1 MAVGDYL
8 NVARV
13 IERTQAEGPGLRLC
27 VWVQGCAQNCPGCC
41 NRSMQPFEPR
51 EVIATDDLIRHVE
64 KAWASPEAPEG
75 ITLLGGEPFL
85 QAVGLARVAE
95 RVRKLGGTVLT
106 FSGYTLEEL
115 HRGDLPG
122 AERLLAATDVLVDGP
137 YLAQCT
143 EKRRNWVGSMNQRFH
158 YLTDAYDASIET
170 DPRYRRVVELR
181 EESGRV
187 YLNGCPHVG
196 DACRKEEVHVENR

>member
-13 IERTQAEGPGLRLC
+13 IERTRAEGPGLRTC
-27 VWVQGCAQNCPGCC
+27 VWVQGCARNCPGCC

-51 EVIATDDLIRHVE
+51 EVVATEDLIRRVE
-64 KAWASPEAPEG
+64 KVWTASEVPEG

-85 QAVGLARVAE
+85 QAEGLARVAE
-95 RVRKLGGTVLT
+95 RVHEFGGTVLA

-115 HRGDLPG
+115 RRDALLG
-122 AERLLAATDVLVDGP
+122 AKRLLAATDVLIDGP
-137 YLAQCT
+137 YLANCS
-143 EKRRNWVGSMNQRFH
+143 EKRHNWVGSTNQRFH
-158 YLTDAYDASIET
+158 YLTDAYDASIES

-181 EESGRV
+181 EENGHLF
-187 YLNGCPHVG
+187 LNGCPHVG
-196 DACRKEEVHVENR
+196 AGCHKQEIVHV

>member
-13 IERTQAEGPGLRLC
+13 IERTWAEGPGLRMC
-27 VWVQGCAQNCPGCC
+27 VWVQGCARNCPGCC

-51 EVIATDDLIRHVE
+51 EVVATEDLIRRVE
-64 KAWASPEAPEG
+64 KVWTASEVPEG

-85 QAVGLARVAE
+85 QAEGLARVAE
-95 RVRKLGGTVLT
+95 RVHELGGTVLA

-115 HRGDLPG
+115 RCCACLG
-122 AERLLAATDVLVDGP
+122 AKRLLAATDALIDGP
-137 YLAQCT
+137 YLANCS
-143 EKRRNWVGSMNQRFH
+143 EKRRNWVGSTNQRFH
-158 YLTDAYDASIET
+158 YFTDAYDASIET

-181 EESGRV
+181 EENGHLF
-187 YLNGCPHVG
+187 LNGCPHVG
-196 DACRKEEVHVENR
+196 DECHKQEIAHV

>member
-13 IERTQAEGPGLRLC
+13 IERTRAEGPGLRLC
-27 VWVQGCAQNCPGCC
+27 VWAQGCARNCPGCC
-41 NRSMQPFEPR
+41 NRSMQAFEPR
-51 EVIATDDLIRHVE
+51 DVMATGELIRRIE
-64 KAWASPEAPEG
+64 KVWASPEPPEG

-85 QAVGLARVAE
+85 QAAGLARVAE
-95 RVRKLGGTVLT
+95 RVRRLGGTVLA

-115 HRGDLPG
+115 RRGDLPG

-137 YLAQCT
+137 YLAQHV
-143 EKRRNWVGSMNQRFH
+143 ENRRNWVGSTNQRFH

-181 EESGRV
+181 EENGRIC
-187 YLNGCPHVG
+187 LNGCPHVG
-196 DACRKEEVHVENR
+196 GIFQKEKTDVKNR

>member
-13 IERTQAEGPGLRLC
+13 IERTRAEGPGLRMC
-27 VWVQGCAQNCPGCC
+27 VWVQGCARNCPGCC

-51 EVIATDDLIRHVE
+51 EVVATEDLIRHVE
-64 KAWASPEAPEG
+64 KVWTASEVPEG

-95 RVRKLGGTVLT
+95 RVHELGGTVLA

-115 HRGDLPG
+115 RRGALPG
-122 AERLLAATDVLVDGP
+122 ANRLLAATDVLVDGP
-137 YLAQCT
+137 YLANCS
-143 EKRRNWVGSMNQRFH
+143 EKRRNWVGSTNQRFH
-158 YLTDAYDASIET
+158 YLSDAYDASIET
-170 DPRYRRVVELR
+170 DPRYRRIVELR
-181 EESGRV
+181 EENGHLF
-187 YLNGCPHVG
+187 LNGCPYVG
-196 DACRKEEVHVENR
+196 GGCHKQESADV

>member
-13 IERTQAEGPGLRLC
+13 IDRTRAEGPGLRLC
-27 VWVQGCAQNCPGCC
+27 VWVQGCARNCPGCC

-51 EVIATDDLIRHVE
+51 EVIATDDLIQRVE
-64 KAWASPEAPEG
+64 KTWASPEAPEG

-85 QAVGLARVAE
+85 QAAGLARVAE
-95 RVRKLGGTVLT
+95 RVRKLGGTVMA

-115 HRGDLPG
+115 HHGDLPG
-122 AERLLAATDVLVDGP
+122 AEGLLAATDVLVDGP
-137 YLAQCT
+137 YLAQHAET
-143 EKRRNWVGSMNQRFH
+143 RRNWVGSTNQRFH

-170 DPRYRRVVELR
+170 DPRYRHVVELR
-181 EESGRV
+181 EENGRV
-187 YLNGCPHVG
+187 YLNGCPHVV
-196 DACRKEEVHVENR
+196 DAYQKESADV

>member
-1 MAVGDYL
+1 MALGDYL
-8 NVARV
+8 NVARM
-13 IERTQAEGPGLRLC
+13 IERTRAEGPGLRLC
-27 VWVQGCAQNCPGCC
+27 VWVQGCARNCSGCC

-51 EVIATDDLIRHVE
+51 EVIATEDLIRRVE
-64 KAWASPEAPEG
+64 RVWAGPEVPEG

-95 RVRKLGGTVLT
+95 RVHELGGTVFA

-115 HRGDLPG
+115 RSHDLPG
-122 AERLLAATDVLVDGP
+122 AERLLAATDVLIDGP
-137 YLAQCT
+137 YVAQRT
-143 EKRRNWVGSMNQRFH
+143 DPRRNWVGSTNQRFH
-158 YLTDAYDASIET
+158 YFTDAYDSSIET

-181 EESGRV
+181 EENGCV

-196 DACRKEEVHVENR
+196 DNCQKGKSHVENR

>member
-13 IERTQAEGPGLRLC
+13 IERTWAEGPGLRMC
-27 VWVQGCAQNCPGCC
+27 VWVQGCARNCPGCC

-51 EVIATDDLIRHVE
+51 EVVATEDLIRRVE
-64 KAWASPEAPEG
+64 KVWTASEVPEG

-85 QAVGLARVAE
+85 QAEGLARVAE
-95 RVRKLGGTVLT
+95 RVHELGGTVLA

-115 HRGDLPG
+115 RRGALPG
-122 AERLLAATDVLVDGP
+122 ANRLLAATDVLIDGP
-137 YLAQCT
+137 YLANCS
-143 EKRRNWVGSMNQRFH
+143 EKRRNWVGSTNQRFH
-158 YLTDAYDASIET
+158 YLTDAYDASIES

-181 EESGRV
+181 EEDGHLF
-187 YLNGCPHVG
+187 LNGCPHVG
-196 DACRKEEVHVENR
+196 DECHKQEIAHV